1 MHKLNPSLIRVY
13 KLQPMQDLP
22 QRPFLFLPD
31 KALNISHMSYR
42 YLILEGLT
50 NRKCK
55 RLIESLIMQDFI
67 IEEVVV

>member
-1 MHKLNPSLIRVY
+1 
-13 KLQPMQDLP
+13 MQDLP

-50 NRKCK
+50 NRKSK